1 MTVPVV
7 LTGFWTL
14 PGSYYPISAFAKL
27 WHCTCISSQGNGEF
41 GKMHMTY
48 SDLEVLIERQRWI
61 DRAPKLP
68 LVGFLVGSGLS
79 LLLWGAI
86 AVGAYVILV

>member
-1 MTVPVV
+1 
-7 LTGFWTL
+7 
-14 PGSYYPISAFAKL
+14 
-27 WHCTCISSQGNGEF
+27 
-41 GKMHMTY
+41 MHMTY